1 MLEDVFNLVTVIT
14 PYILPVYMI
23 MGSFFNRDPKG
34 IAFVIGLILNA
45 FVTDFIAKVTNLR
58 GSNPEVSARN
68 RQVCEFNPF
77 KTMTP
82 NINALRGISLN
93 TSIITFTLAYVVLPM
108 ILVGSTINYTLV
120 LVLLSI
126 LVVNFYMQQFM
137 RCFNSKGAAGGAVV
151 GFMVGMLYAFML
163 DGNGNMKN
171 LLYNIDGIAPGEQCK
186 ITAKRYK
193 CSATT

>member
-14 PYILPVYMI
+14 PYIIPLYLI

-34 IAFVIGLILNA
+34 VAFVIGLVMNA
-45 FVTDFIAKVTNLR
+45 FVTDIVAKVSNLR
-58 GSNPEVSARN
+58 GTSPEVSARN
-68 RQVCEFNPF
+68 KQVCEFNPF

-82 NINALRGISLN
+82 NINALRGVSLN

-108 ILVGSTINYTLV
+108 VLMESTINYTII

-137 RCFNSKGAAGGAVV
+137 RCFNGKGAASGAVI
-151 GFMVGMLYAFML
+151 GFSVGMMYVFML
-163 DGNGNMKN
+163 YNNGNMKN
-171 LLYNIDGIAPGEQCK
+171 LLYNIDGISPGEQCK
-186 ITAKRYK
+186 LTGKRYR
-193 CSATT
+193 CTS